1 MLCRNEQQDHSSAW
15 SSRKQ
20 DTFVVIFVTV
30 WYDMVSA
37 FSTQF
42 SALGT
47 QLYTQ
52 LSNAQLSSSQLSFS
66 ALYPPSSQLAVL
78 RFPSPQLFLA
88 LSSSSSA
95 LSSQLSK
102 LQLSAL
108 SSQLS
113 AFHHLSSRRF
123 ALSVL
128 SVQLS
133 ALKHSAFSSQGSKLS
148 FPSS

>member
-78 RFPSPQLFLA
+78 RFPSPQLLA

-128 SVQLS
+128 TVQLS